1 VKGVM
6 KLSVMFRVVRLSVAF
21 FIVTLSVVSPR
32 EIGYQLKTSDKF
44 LVCAASG
51 LEEGREETPN
61 EVFDD
66 QDPLTKFWK
75 CKILIYKSAQSQ

>member
-1 VKGVM
+1 MG
-6 KLSVMFRVVRLSVAF
+6 VAF
-21 FIVTLSVVSPR
+21 FIVALSVVSPS

-51 LEEGREETPN
+51 LEEGREETSN

-66 QDPLTKFWK
+66 QDPLAKF
-75 CKILIYKSAQSQ
+75 